1 MDYPLS
7 IAIFAL
13 SILFIMG
20 KFTHSATW
28 LNSGVFNMGA
38 LKAYLILSSRKCLRV
53 YLTDPNL

>member
-20 KFTHSATW
+20 KFTHSAAW

-38 LKAYLILSSRKCLRV
+38 LKAYFILSSRRYLRV
-53 YLTDPNL
+53 YSTDPNL